1 MFRNPFP
8 ATPQPSAAGK
18 LPLSGTLVVL
28 PRVLSVFWFWR
39 CSADVLFAGSGVLCQ
54 GCFVCS
60 ARTCSASVLFAGS
73 VVLCQ
78 CFVCWF
84 CRTCSASVLFAGQCV
99 VCCFGQC
106 FVCCLSCSA
115 SVVFAGCRTCSA
127 TGVFAGSAA
136 RALPVFCW
144 FCGAAVVI
152 KNAIKTGPKQP

>member
-84 CRTCSASVLFAGQCV
+84 CRTCSASVLFFLVSVLFAA
-99 VCCFGQC
+99 
-106 FVCCLSCSA
+106 SA
-115 SVVFAGCRTCSA
+115 SVLFAAYRALPVLCLLAVARA
-127 TGVFAGSAA
+127 LPLVFAGSAA